1 MQDKRNDHGA
11 DEPPSGAPPSEASSG
26 ASSGAPSERRT
37 CLVCGRPGTDG
48 PVILGKRL
56 CAACERAIVDLD
68 VGGRDY
74 DFFVARIREAWRS
87 FAGVE
92 Q

>member
-1 MQDKRNDHGA
+1 M
-11 DEPPSGAPPSEASSG
+11 
-26 ASSGAPSERRT
+26 
-37 CLVCGRPGTDG
+37 CGRPGTDG